1 MKHLQN
7 FKSFQESLQIDLYLN
22 NIDLMESLSIWSDT
36 LLSSIGAEEVDIF
49 EEFKLPKEEFENHLD
64 ISYLDENIV
73 FLNSLASIAL
83 KKSKVQSTDD
93 FETFLNKPCKFMFIY
108 EVNASELENPMY
120 ILFQTWNESLKEWEK
135 VKLYKVNDDVKK
147 FYDKMSSKTIEVM
160 DDGKNY
166 IYTTSNGTEWEL
178 QNSDKEDD
186 NYKKV
191 IRKDEFEKLVQD
203 RKVKIRII

>member
-166 IYTTSNGTEWEL
+166 IYSTSNGTEWEL
-178 QNSDKEDD
+178 QNSDKEDE